1 MSNKSSTSPAPSLAA
16 APVVAS
22 RELNA
27 SALQMWLA
35 EAVAGAHGAYNI
47 PVAWQV
53 VGPLDVEALRM
64 ALTQLTQ
71 RHEALSSVVL
81 EDAGTVR
88 RLRRPELSLQ
98 WQSLDMRGLGQAALD
113 EAIRAASQQRFM
125 LASEL
130 PLRALLLRE
139 SEDAHRLLV
148 VVHHVAGDG
157 GSMAVIAREL
167 QALYEARVGNKLL
180 RLPDEDPE
188 ALERVARRDA
198 LSEDA
203 ARTYWHAL
211 LPASCPELPLPLDRA
226 STSGPGR
233 RGDSVPF
240 ASPSGLAQAVDA
252 LRARRGATPFGVLA
266 AALAGWLSR
275 ITGAQDLC
283 IAYPV
288 ARRRDPGLADLVG
301 CLMNTVVLRVQL
313 TPADNFLT
321 LLNRV
326 QASLQEA
333 RPHQGL
339 PFNEI
344 VASGTVRVLLN
355 LNPNDTPPLALH
367 GLAVERLP
375 RVSTGAPFDLAWICA
390 GTEGEI
396 RGRLEFNEDRFER
409 STAARL
415 ARQFLEF
422 LDLAVQAPEQPL
434 SRLPLVSDEER
445 AALLAQGTG
454 EALQE
459 GGEAV
464 VDVYGQLVAAAKREP
479 QALALWCEGRGL
491 SHGALHVRAGAL
503 AQRLRELGLGSQ
515 DRVALCLPRSLAHAV
530 AVVGALRA
538 GVAFVPLDVQAPEAR
553 LQLQLQEVRASLV
566 LSTPALQGRVPAQV
580 RCLCLQEDGRL
591 QEVPEEAP
599 AEGAQAW
606 EALGPAP
613 QVHPR
618 QLAYVLFTSGSTG
631 RPKGVA
637 VDVGALGSHLAACVK
652 RYELQAQD
660 RVLQF
665 AASTFDTAIEQLL
678 APLCAGAS
686 VYLRGEAAW
695 SPDEMMEFVK
705 AQGLTVVDMPTA
717 YWHLLSGEAK
727 LAQARSLRLVV
738 AGGEAALAARS
749 RQAPAGVRSLNAYGP
764 TEATVTCCMGPL
776 AGAAAGAGPWV
787 PIGKPLPGTQV
798 YVLDAALNLV
808 PQGVAGQLYVAGE
821 RVARGYLGQPGLT
834 ARQFVPDPYGE
845 PGRRMYATGD
855 VVRWLEGGTL
865 EYLGRAD
872 QQLKIR
878 GVRIE
883 PGEIEQALSAVAG
896 VRQSVVVAQEEA
908 DGERSLAAYVVGEAG
923 LTGQGLREQLQGRLP
938 QALLPTHWSFL
949 ESLPLTPHGKVDRKR
964 LPAITVVAAPVADGA
979 GRASGA
985 EGPANDTATQL
996 LALVRRL
1003 AGHEG
1008 IGLDD
1013 ALADH
1018 GFHSLKLV
1026 RLSSDCAKA
1035 FGVAP
1040 GLRQLFR
1047 AGTVRRIAAHLDA
1060 AILETQA

>member
-1 MSNKSSTSPAPSLAA
+1 MSIGQQGLWFLGQISGD
-16 APVVAS
+16 V
-22 RELNA
+22 
-27 SALQMWLA
+27 SA
-35 EAVAGAHGAYNI
+35 AYN
-47 PVAWQV
+47 
-53 VGPLDVEALRM
+53 
-64 ALTQLTQ
+64 
-71 RHEALSSVVL
+71 VVL
-81 EDAGTVR
+81 PLAGEV
-88 RLRRPELSLQ
+88 
-98 WQSLDMRGLGQAALD
+98 
-113 EAIRAASQQRFM
+113 
-125 LASEL
+125 L
-130 PLRALLLRE
+130 P
-139 SEDAHRLLV
+139 
-148 VVHHVAGDG
+148 
-157 GSMAVIAREL
+157 
-167 QALYEARVGNKLL
+167 
-180 RLPDEDPE
+180 
-188 ALERVARRDA
+188 
-198 LSEDA
+198 
-203 ARTYWHAL
+203 
-211 LPASCPELPLPLDRA
+211 PADR
-226 STSGPGR
+226 
-233 RGDSVPF
+233 
-240 ASPSGLAQAVDA
+240 
-252 LRARRGATPFGVLA
+252 LA
-266 AALAGWLSR
+266 AALARLISR
-275 ITGAQDLC
+275 HPLLGARVVLDRHQPCFDTRAVTMAVEEVQGELLD
-283 IAYPV
+283 V
-288 ARRRDPGLADLVG
+288 AAREAVRPLDMKAGPLLR
-301 CLMNTVVLRVQL
+301 VLRVQGLDGRGEGLVLTVSHLVFDGPSADLLLEELEAALAKPQAETPSVSPYDHAAAVAAERAHVGSEASKRRLAAQAIRLATLPALALPAAAVTQDLHVYPAAHVAARWPVTFVQRVEAAANRHDATPAALYLAAFQVALWQFTGQGDLGFSIPVSRRDDEASQVGISYLTNLGVLRGQLDPEMTLAALCTQVADAMFDLLDDRHLPFPSLMQAMKAAKVDPAVLRRLIGFNYQATARRALKVDGGELVL
-313 TPADNFLT
+313 TPMAAPHAKDRLQMGVERDEAGVLVT
-321 LLNRV
+321 LEYDRAAFDAGLM
-326 QASLQEA
+326 QSLMRQF
-333 RPHQGL
+333 R
-339 PFNEI
+339 
-344 VASGTVRVLLN
+344 RVL
-355 LNPNDTPPLALH
+355 
-367 GLAVERLP
+367 AVL
-375 RVSTGAPFDLAWICA
+375 
-390 GTEGEI
+390 
-396 RGRLEFNEDRFER
+396 
-409 STAARL
+409 
-415 ARQFLEF
+415 
-422 LDLAVQAPEQPL
+422 LDKPEQPL

-979 GRASGA
+979 GPS
-985 EGPANDTATQL
+985 TATEQLVADIWADVLRLSVPGLSCDANFYVLGGHSL
-996 LALVRRL
+996 LATQIVARLSERLGRPVPLRLLLEQPTVRRFAAALDATAGHVAEAPAAPPLVRR
-1003 AGHEG
+1003 
-1008 IGLDD
+1008 D
-1013 ALADH
+1013 
-1018 GFHSLKLV
+1018 
-1026 RLSSDCAKA
+1026 
-1035 FGVAP
+1035 
-1040 GLRQLFR
+1040 
-1047 AGTVRRIAAHLDA
+1047 RR
-1060 AILETQA
+1060 